1 MKTRSCLIL
10 LLSFFV
16 LATFNQCDK
25 DDNNDNNDN
34 NNNPPANNPPVAAF
48 TINPTGGTPATVFNF
63 DASASTD
70 QEDNLSDLKFRWDF
84 DGDGNWDT
92 QYLTSPTTIHQYTAA
107 GTYTVMLEVTDTG
120 LESGTVTNT
129 VTVTENGNNPPSV
142 PSNPSPADGAT
153 EQALSL
159 VLSWVCNDP
168 DQDLLTY
175 DVYFGTTQ
183 PLGIVQQGNTASYN
197 PGQLQESATYFWKIV
212 ARDDKNLETEGPVWS
227 FTTQGSAPFQCGD
240 VFTDPRN
247 GETYNTILVNG
258 PSVTQCWM
266 AKNIN
271 IGNMIGG
278 NNPQTD
284 NDVIEK
290 YCYDNNETNCETFG
304 GLYQWDELM
313 QYTSNEEAQGI
324 CPDGWHVASDMEWQ
338 YLEEAIGMPFTEI
351 VEFGLRGTNEA
362 IHLKPGGSTGF
373 DALFN
378 GYRNNGG
385 GFLNLNT
392 YATFAT
398 STESNLNLAY
408 VRYLFLDN
416 DQIFRDKNNEKTFGL
431 GVRCIQD

>member
-1 MKTRSCLIL
+1 MIISFSILIIF
-10 LLSFFV
+10 SYCSKD
-16 LATFNQCDK
+16 N
-25 DDNNDNNDN
+25 DDNDNDN
-34 NNNPPANNPPVAAF
+34 NNVPANNPPTASF
-48 TINPTGGTPATVFNF
+48 TVNPATGNLATIFNF
-63 DASASTD
+63 DASASSD
-70 QEDNLSDLKFRWDF
+70 QEDDIADLKFRWDF
-84 DGDGNWDT
+84 DDDGNWDT
-92 QYLTSPTTIHQYTAA
+92 QYLTSSATTHQYATV
-107 GTYTVMLEVTDTG
+107 GTYTVRLEVIDTG
-120 LESGTVTNT
+120 LETGTATVDVSVTD
-129 VTVTENGNNPPSV
+129 NGNNPPSA
-142 PSNPSPADGAT
+142 PSNPSPSDGAT
-153 EQALSL
+153 DQALSL

-168 DQDLLTY
+168 DQDPLTY
-175 DVYFGTTQ
+175 DVYFGTAQ
-183 PLGIVQQGNTASYN
+183 PLSIVQQVSTASYN
-197 PGQLQESATYFWKIV
+197 PGQLQESTTYYWKIV
-212 ARDDKNLETEGPVWS
+212 ARDDNNLETEGPLWS
-227 FTTQGSAPFQCGD
+227 FTTQGSAAFQCGD

-247 GETYNTILVNG
+247 GENYNTILVNG

-271 IGNMIGG
+271 IGTMING
-278 NNPQTD
+278 NSAQT
-284 NDVIEK
+284 NNGVIEK
-290 YCYDNNETNCETFG
+290 FCYDNNESNCETFG

-313 QYTSNEEAQGI
+313 QYSTDEEAQGI